1 MNNYKPTIGLEIHV
15 ELSTKSKMFCS
26 CPADWFGKKPNTHT
40 CPVCLGLPGALP
52 VANEKAIEWTIKI
65 AQALN
70 CTIPSISKFD
80 RKHYIYPDLPKSFQL
95 SQYDEP
101 IGQKGSLSVH
111 FDSID
116 SIKSFGITRVHLEED
131 AGKLIHNGTE
141 SWVDYN
147 RSGVPLVEIVT
158 EPDFHYSSEVKKF
171 LEELHNLI
179 RALEVSDANME
190 EGSMRLEPN
199 ISVGLSSSTS
209 LPPYKV
215 EVKNINSFKF
225 AKNAIDYE
233 VKRHIEILEKGE
245 IPVQETRGYVEKNAS
260 TISQRIK
267 EEAQDY
273 RYFPEP
279 DIPPLMFSNEYV
291 ESIKRT
297 IPELPSAR
305 LVRYVKNEGVS
316 FNDAYIITRSV
327 ELTEYFEKLIVIL
340 RSLPAG
346 MQEAKNPSVTSSRLA
361 SMLVNKRISMADSP
375 KDSIKKAVDS
385 SSPIQTDESA
395 LSEAIKKVISEQP
408 KAVAEYKSGKET
420 VLMFLVG
427 MVMRE
432 MKGQADANTV
442 KESLIKSL

>member
-1 MNNYKPTIGLEIHV
+1 MSTYTPTIGLEIHV
-15 ELSTKSKMFCS
+15 ELATKSKMFCS

-70 CTIPSISKFD
+70 CTIPAISKFD
-80 RKHYIYPDLPKSFQL
+80 RKHYVYPDLPKSFQL

-116 SIKSFGITRVHLEED
+116 NTKSFGITRVHLEED
-131 AGKLIHNGTE
+131 AGKLIHKGNE
-141 SWVDYN
+141 SLVDYN

-158 EPDFHYSSEVKKF
+158 EPDFHDSTEVKKF
-171 LEELHNLI
+171 LEELHTLI
-179 RALEVSDANME
+179 RALGVSDANME

-199 ISVGLSSSTS
+199 ISVGLVTS
-209 LPPYKV
+209 KDLPPYKV

-225 AKNAIDYE
+225 AKNAIDFE

-260 TISQRIK
+260 TVSQRIK

-279 DIPPLMFSNEYV
+279 DIPPLTFSKEYI
-291 ESIKRT
+291 EGIKAT

-305 LVRYVKNEGVS
+305 LVRYVKENGVS

-327 ELTEYFEKLIVIL
+327 EMIEYFEKLTMTPGVGL
-340 RSLPAG
+340 SA
-346 MQEAKNPSVTSSRLA
+346 AKIA
-361 SMLVNKRISMADSP
+361 SMLVNKRISIEERVEA
-375 KDSIKKAVDS
+375 SIEKIKSAS
-385 SSPIQTDESA
+385 APIQTDQSA
-395 LSEAIKKVISEQP
+395 LQAAIDKVTSEQA
-408 KAVAEYKSGKET
+408 KAVGEYKAGKET

-427 MVMRE
+427 MVMKE

-442 KESLIKSL
+442 KENLLKSL

>member
-1 MNNYKPTIGLEIHV
+1 MSTYTPTIGLEIHV
-15 ELSTKSKMFCS
+15 ELATKSKMFCS

-70 CTIPSISKFD
+70 CTIPAISKFD
-80 RKHYIYPDLPKSFQL
+80 RKHYVYPDLPKSFQL

-116 SIKSFGITRVHLEED
+116 NTKSFGITRVHLEED
-131 AGKLIHNGTE
+131 AGKLIHKGNE
-141 SWVDYN
+141 SLVDYN

-158 EPDFHYSSEVKKF
+158 EPDFHDSTEVKKF
-171 LEELHNLI
+171 LEELHTLI
-179 RALEVSDANME
+179 RALGVSDANME

-199 ISVGLSSSTS
+199 ISVGLSTS
-209 LPPYKV
+209 KDLPPYKV

-225 AKNAIDYE
+225 AKNAIDFE

-245 IPVQETRGYVEKNAS
+245 VPVQETRGYVEKNAS
-260 TISQRIK
+260 TVSQRIK

-279 DIPPLMFSNEYV
+279 DIPPLTFSKEYI
-291 ESIKRT
+291 EGIKAT
-297 IPELPSAR
+297 IPEVPSAR
-305 LVRYVKNEGVS
+305 LVRYVKENGVS

-327 ELTEYFEKLIVIL
+327 EMIEYFEKLTMTPGVGL
-340 RSLPAG
+340 
-346 MQEAKNPSVTSSRLA
+346 SVPKIA
-361 SMLVNKRISMADSP
+361 SMLVNKRL
-375 KDSIKKAVDS
+375 SIDESVEVSIEKIKTASAPV
-385 SSPIQTDESA
+385 QTDHVA
-395 LSEAIKKVISEQP
+395 LQIAIDKVISEQA
-408 KAVAEYKSGKET
+408 KAVTEYKAGKET

-427 MVMRE
+427 MVMKE

-442 KESLIKSL
+442 KENLLKSL

>member
-1 MNNYKPTIGLEIHV
+1 MNDYKPTIGLEIHV
-15 ELSTKSKMFCS
+15 ELATKSKMFCS

-52 VANEKAIEWTIKI
+52 VANEQAIEWAIKI

-70 CTIPSISKFD
+70 CAIPSISKFD

-116 SIKSFGITRVHLEED
+116 NVKSFGITRVHLEED
-131 AGKLIHNGTE
+131 AGKLIHKGNE
-141 SWVDYN
+141 SLVDYN

-158 EPDFHYSSEVKKF
+158 EPDFHDSSEVKKF
-171 LEELHNLI
+171 LEELHTLI
-179 RALEVSDANME
+179 RSLGVSDANME

-199 ISVGLSSSTS
+199 ISVGLVTSTE

-279 DIPPLMFSNEYV
+279 DIPPLTFSSEYIQT
-291 ESIKRT
+291 IKNT

-305 LVRYVKNEGVS
+305 LTRYVSDDKIS

-327 ELTEYFEKLIVIL
+327 EMIEYFEKLNVIL
-340 RSLPAG
+340 SEEKNLGVSPA
-346 MQEAKNPSVTSSRLA
+346 KIA
-361 SMLVNKRISMADSP
+361 SMLVNKRLSVGESIEDSLE
-375 KDSIKKAVDS
+375 KIKTASAPVQTDQTALQGAVD
-385 SSPIQTDESA
+385 
-395 LSEAIKKVISEQP
+395 KVISEQA
-408 KAVAEYKSGKET
+408 KAVEEYKSGKET

-427 MVMRE
+427 MVMKE

-442 KESLIKSL
+442 KEFLLKSL

>member
-15 ELSTKSKMFCS
+15 ELATKSKMFCS

-52 VANEKAIEWTIKI
+52 VANEQAIEWTIRI

-70 CTIPSISKFD
+70 CAIPSISKFD

-101 IGQKGSLSVH
+101 IGQKGSLNVH
-111 FDSID
+111 FDSVD
-116 SIKSFGITRVHLEED
+116 NVKSFGITRVHLEED
-131 AGKLIHNGTE
+131 AGKLIHKGNE
-141 SWVDYN
+141 SLVDYN

-158 EPDFHYSSEVKKF
+158 EPDFHDSSEVKKF
-171 LEELHNLI
+171 LEELHTLI
-179 RALEVSDANME
+179 RALGVSDANME

-199 ISVGLSSSTS
+199 ISVGLATSTE

-225 AKNAIDYE
+225 AKNAIDFE

-260 TISQRIK
+260 TVSQRVK

-279 DIPPLMFSNEYV
+279 DIPPLTFSKEYIEGV
-291 ESIKRT
+291 KAT

-305 LVRYVKNEGVS
+305 LVRYVKESGVS

-327 ELTEYFEKLIVIL
+327 EMIEYFEKLTVIL
-340 RSLPAG
+340 IRPLAEKNLGVSA
-346 MQEAKNPSVTSSRLA
+346 AKIA
-361 SMLVNKRISMADSP
+361 SMLVNKRLSVGDSVEISLE
-375 KDSIKKAVDS
+375 KIKTASAPVQTNQTALQGAVD
-385 SSPIQTDESA
+385 
-395 LSEAIKKVISEQP
+395 KVISEQS
-408 KAVAEYKSGKET
+408 KAVAEHKTGKEA

-427 MVMRE
+427 MVMKE

-442 KESLIKSL
+442 KESLLKSL